1 MKKYTLIM
9 IFMIIS
15 LFGYSQQ
22 NECPKIVI
30 DSLGNK
36 FVMMT
41 IEQAQKV
48 DNNFELVSLLEKGG
62 SQCDSL
68 NKSYLVVIDKQGN
81 EIHLLELDIDE
92 MRIRINDKNLQIVD
106 LQNQL
111 SNEVKNT
118 ALCDDQKVNDE
129 KSISI
134 LKREV
139 RRQKLQKFGAV
150 IVGGAFIVVETLM
163 IIGVL

>member
-1 MKKYTLIM
+1 
-9 IFMIIS
+9 
-15 LFGYSQQ
+15 
-22 NECPKIVI
+22 
-30 DSLGNK
+30 
-36 FVMMT
+36 
-41 IEQAQKV
+41 
-48 DNNFELVSLLEKGG
+48 
-62 SQCDSL
+62 
-68 NKSYLVVIDKQGN
+68 
-81 EIHLLELDIDE
+81 